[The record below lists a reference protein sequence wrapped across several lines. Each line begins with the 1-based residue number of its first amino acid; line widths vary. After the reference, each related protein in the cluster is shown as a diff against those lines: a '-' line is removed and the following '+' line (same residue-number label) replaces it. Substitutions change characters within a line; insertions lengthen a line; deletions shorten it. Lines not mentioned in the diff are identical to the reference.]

1 VIVVILLILASLL
14 SAALLLAILA
24 VARRPTSLLLLLLAL
39 LALLLLLLLP
49 SLALLLVELRVFALV
64 LDRGDAV
71 GIFGAASVAASEAA
85 LFSGGFQGLGIF
97 QRLRVL
103 VPRHVGIRCV
113 DHFLCHH

>member
-24 VARRPTSLLLLLLAL
+24 IARRPTSLLLLLLAL
-39 LALLLLLLLP
+39 LALLL
-49 SLALLLVELRVFALV
+49 VELRVFALV
-64 LDRGDAV
+64 LDCGDAV
-71 GIFGAASVAASEAA
+71 GIFGAASVATSEVA
-85 LFSGGFQGLGIF
+85 LFLGGFQGLGIF